1 MLKLCDIKKEYLSAS
16 DKVEAL
22 RGVSLSFRKN
32 EFVSI
37 LGPSGCGKTTLLN
50 IIGGLDHYTS
60 GDLLIRGK
68 STKDFKD
75 SDWDT
80 YRNHS
85 IGFVFQSYNLI
96 PHQSVLANVELALTL
111 SGVSKAE
118 RRKRAENALKK
129 VGLAD
134 QLKKRPN
141 QLSGGQ
147 MQRVAIAR
155 ALVNDPEILLADE
168 PTGALDTTT
177 SVQIMDL
184 LKEISGDRLVIMV
197 THNPELAEEYS
208 TRIIKLLDGE
218 VTDDSNPYEGEEVV
232 PKASAKKEKKPSM
245 SLFTALSLSMNNLMT
260 KKGRTL
266 LTAFAGSIGII
277 GIALI
282 LSLSNGITAWI
293 NSVQEETLS
302 NYPITIQAESVD
314 MSALMVNLMGINQEN
329 SANKHDRDAV
339 YSSSVMHE
347 MVNTLNSAQV
357 QTNNLTK
364 FKAFLEKDQEIKK
377 YISNI
382 QYSYDMNLQIYTK
395 DENGKI
401 VKSDVEEMMGAVF
414 EGMGLSGGSASGF
427 ASSSA
432 MAESFGFGSIELWQ
446 EMLAGEGGKGISSA
460 VTEQYD
466 VIHGAWP
473 KNYNEVVLVVDKYN
487 ELSDVV
493 ICALGLKT
501 TEEIAEE
508 MKASQRG
515 EILDVTNRSWSY
527 EELCN
532 KEFKIYLPS
541 ELYQKQPSGNYILL
555 SDLDNGKDLIYNS
568 NLGVTVKIS
577 GIIRPKEDVSTPLI
591 NGAVGYS
598 VDLTN
603 HLLKKLESNELVR
616 LQKEKADFD
625 VIRNLPFL
633 PADYVEP
640 DVAKKIENFTKYAMA
655 LGTDGAAELYTKI
668 AVIPSALEM
677 ADIENK
683 ANSAHALMSRQ
694 QREEFA
700 SQILTQA
707 QSQNA
712 DTSEK
717 TDYTFVL
724 EYTKKMSED
733 DLDAIVKP
741 GLTGMEM
748 QKHQEK
754 IMMGLA
760 SLTKEDLQSRLLTEI
775 SDGTFSP
782 QQLVEFH
789 DLFVPDTH
797 SESTREQNLKL
808 LGFVEEKSP
817 TAINI
822 YADTFENK
830 DKIAEIISNY
840 NQGKKEEDQIKYTD
854 IVAMMMSG
862 IATIINAISYVL
874 IAFVSI
880 SLVVSSI
887 MIGIIT
893 YISVLERT
901 KEIGILRAIGA
912 SKKDISRVF
921 NAESVI
927 EGFAAGII
935 GIGITLLLNIPI
947 NIIIHYLTDI
957 NELNSVLPPAGY
969 LLILIS
975 VALSFIAG
983 LFPAR
988 FAAKKDPVEA
998 LRSE

>member
-1 MLKLCDIKKEYLSAS
+1 MLQLRDITKEYLSSS

-22 RGVSLSFRKN
+22 QGVNISFRKN

-60 GDLLIRGK
+60 GDLVIREK
-68 STKDFKD
+68 STRDFDD

-111 SGVSKAE
+111 SGVSKNE
-118 RRKRAENALKK
+118 RRKRASDALKK
-129 VGLAD
+129 VGLGD
-134 QLKKRPN
+134 QMKKRPN

-168 PTGALDTTT
+168 PTGALDTAT

-184 LKEISGDRLVIMV
+184 LKEISEDRLVIMV

-208 TRIIKLLDGE
+208 TRIIRLLDGK
-218 VTDDSNPYEGEEVV
+218 VTDDTHPFDGKEEIE
-232 PKASAKKEKKPSM
+232 KTDKKGKKPSM

-302 NYPITIQAESVD
+302 NYPISIEAESVD
-314 MSALMVNLMGINQEN
+314 MSALMVTLMGINQEN
-329 SANKHDRDAV
+329 DENKHDRDAV

-347 MVNTLNSAQV
+347 MVNSLNNAQI
-357 QTNNLTK
+357 QTNNLTL
-364 FKAFLEKDQEIKK
+364 FKEFLEKDEEIQK
-377 YISNI
+377 YISNV
-382 QYSYDMNLQIYTK
+382 QYSYDLNMNIYTK

-401 VKSDVEEMMGAVF
+401 IKSDVEEMMKAVF
-414 EGMGLSGGSASGF
+414 EGMGLGANSMSGLTT
-427 ASSSA
+427 SSSA
-432 MAESFGFGSIELWQ
+432 EALGFGSIKLWQ
-446 EMLAGEGGKGISSA
+446 EMLPGNDGTGISPLMN
-460 VTEQYD
+460 EQYD
-466 VIHGAWP
+466 VLYGSWP
-473 KNYNEVVLVVDKYN
+473 KSYDEVVLVVDKNN

-493 ICALGLKT
+493 ICGLGLKT
-501 TEEIAEE
+501 TEEITEE
-508 MKASQRG
+508 MRATQRG
-515 EILDVTNRSWSY
+515 EALDTTKRVWNY
-527 EELCN
+527 EDLCK

-541 ELYQKQPSGNYILL
+541 ELYRKNDGGAYTLL
-555 SDLDNGKDLIYNS
+555 TDTENGLDYLYSSD
-568 NLGVTVKIS
+568 LGVTVKIS
-577 GIIRPKEDVSTPLI
+577 AIVRAKEDVSSPLMT
-591 NGAVGYS
+591 GAVGYS
-598 VDLTN
+598 VDLTD
-603 HLLKKLESNELVR
+603 HLLKKIDENTLIREQLNSREI
-616 LQKEKADFD
+616 D
-625 VIRNLPFL
+625 VIKNLPFL
-633 PADYVEP
+633 PADYKEP
-640 DVAKKIENFTKYAMA
+640 TDSEKAASFVDYASK
-655 LGTDGAAELYTKI
+655 LDTDKAAELYIEI
-668 AVIPSALEM
+668 ASTPTNEYLNAT
-677 ADIENK
+677 IE
-683 ANSAHALMSRQ
+683 AQIGGMSRQ
-694 QREEFA
+694 QIEE
-700 SQILTQA
+700 LVM
-707 QSQNA
+707 QNLVQQEEMDL
-712 DTSEK
+712 DTSYISEYIAKMTDEELVKNVRGAMEEAISKQYSEQVKANLAPIPK
-717 TDYTFVL
+717 TQLQAMLTTSLSAGAYTENVL
-724 EYTKKMSED
+724 
-733 DLDAIVKP
+733 A
-741 GLTGMEM
+741 
-748 QKHQEK
+748 
-754 IMMGLA
+754 
-760 SLTKEDLQSRLLTEI
+760 
-775 SDGTFSP
+775 
-782 QQLVEFH
+782 EFY
-789 DLFVPDTH
+789 DRFMPLSH
-797 SESTREQNLKL
+797 SESTQEQNLKL

-817 TAINI
+817 SSIQI
-822 YADTFENK
+822 YTDTFENK
-830 DKIAEIISNY
+830 DMIAEIISAY
-840 NQGKKEEDQIKYTD
+840 NEGKSEEDQINYTD
-854 IVAMMMSG
+854 IAAIMMTG

-927 EGFAAGII
+927 EGFAAGMI
-935 GIGITLLLNIPI
+935 GIAITLLLNLPI
-947 NIIIHYLTDI
+947 NAVIHALTEI
-957 NELNSVLPPAGY
+957 PELNSVLPPEGY
-969 LLILIS
+969 VLILIS
-975 VALSFIAG
+975 VLLSFIAG
-983 LFPAR
+983 LVPAR

-998 LRSE
+998 LRTE

>member
-1 MLKLCDIKKEYLSAS
+1 MLQLRDIKKEYLSSS

-22 RGVSLSFRKN
+22 RGVSISFRKN

-60 GDLLIRGK
+60 GDLIIRGK

-111 SGVSKAE
+111 SGVSKSQ
-118 RRKRAENALKK
+118 RRKKAAEALKK
-129 VGLAD
+129 VGLGD

-168 PTGALDTTT
+168 PTGALDTAT

-184 LKEISGDRLVIMV
+184 LKEISQDRLVIMV
-197 THNPELAEEYS
+197 THNPELADEYS
-208 TRIIKLLDGE
+208 TRIIRLLDGE
-218 VTDDSNPYEGEEVV
+218 VIDDSAPYDGTEEIT
-232 PKASAKKEKKPSM
+232 PSDKKDRKPSM
-245 SLFTALSLSMNNLMT
+245 SLFTALSLSTNNLMT

-302 NYPITIQAESVD
+302 NYPISIEAESVD
-314 MSALMVNLMGINQEN
+314 MSSLMVTLMGINQEN
-329 SANKHDRDAV
+329 DENKHDRDAV

-347 MVNTLNSAQV
+347 MVNSLNNAQI
-357 QTNNLTK
+357 QTNNLTL
-364 FKAFLEKDQEIKK
+364 FKEFLEKDEEIRK
-377 YISNI
+377 YISNV
-382 QYSYDMNLQIYTK
+382 QYSYDLNMNIYTK
-395 DENGKI
+395 DENDKI
-401 VKSDVEEMMGAVF
+401 IKSDVEEMMKAVF
-414 EGMGLSGGSASGF
+414 EGMGLSGNAMPGM
-427 ASSSA
+427 ASSSQA
-432 MAESFGFGSIELWQ
+432 QAFGFGSIKLWQ
-446 EMLAGEGGKGISSA
+446 EMLPGNDGKGISPLIRD
-460 VTEQYD
+460 QYE
-466 VIHGAWP
+466 VLYGSWP
-473 KNYNEVVLVVDKYN
+473 KNYDEVVLVVDKNN

-493 ICALGLKT
+493 ICGLGLKT

-508 MKASQRG
+508 MRASQRG
-515 EILDVTNRSWSY
+515 ETLDTTKKVWKY
-527 EELCN
+527 EDLCN

-541 ELYQKQPSGNYILL
+541 ELYRKNESGAYTLL
-555 SDLDNGKDLIYNS
+555 TDTENGLDYLYNS
-568 NLGVTVKIS
+568 DLGVTVKIS
-577 GIIRPKEDVSTPLI
+577 AIIRAQEDVSTPLI
-591 NGAVGYS
+591 TGAIGYS
-598 VDLTN
+598 VDLTD
-603 HLLKKLESNELVR
+603 HLLKQIDDNTLIREQLTSSDR
-616 LQKEKADFD
+616 D
-625 VIRNLPFL
+625 VIKNLPFL

-640 DVAKKIENFTKYAMA
+640 DDAEKAKAFVEFAKTLDTEK
-655 LGTDGAAELYTKI
+655 AANLYTEI
-668 AVIPSALEM
+668 ASTPTAEYLNSTIDSQIGGMSREQIEEM
-677 ADIENK
+677 VMQNLAQQEKEDMDTSYISEYIEKMSDEELVKNVRNAMEQMISEQYTQQVK
-683 ANSAHALMSRQ
+683 ANLAAVPK
-694 QREEFA
+694 
-700 SQILTQA
+700 A
-707 QSQNA
+707 QLQMMLISSL
-712 DTSEK
+712 DTSV
-717 TDYTFVL
+717 YTEDQLAEFRDRFVPAT
-724 EYTKKMSED
+724 Y
-733 DLDAIVKP
+733 
-741 GLTGMEM
+741 
-748 QKHQEK
+748 
-754 IMMGLA
+754 
-760 SLTKEDLQSRLLTEI
+760 
-775 SDGTFSP
+775 SDGTK
-782 QQLVEFH
+782 
-789 DLFVPDTH
+789 
-797 SESTREQNLKL
+797 EQNLKL

-817 TAINI
+817 SSIQI
-822 YADTFENK
+822 YTDTFENK
-830 DKIAEIISNY
+830 DMIADIIKNY
-840 NQGKKEEDQIKYTD
+840 NEGKSEDDQINYTD
-854 IVAMMMSG
+854 IAAMMMSG

-927 EGFAAGII
+927 EGFAAGVI
-935 GIGITLLLNIPI
+935 GIGITLLLNLPI
-947 NIIIHYLTDI
+947 NAIIHALTDI
-957 NELNSVLPPAGY
+957 PELNSVLPPEGY
-969 LLILIS
+969 ALILIS
-975 VALSFIAG
+975 VLLSFIAG
-983 LFPAR
+983 LVPAR

-998 LRSE
+998 LRTE

>member
-1 MLKLCDIKKEYLSAS
+1 MLKLCDIKKEYLSS
-16 DKVEAL
+16 DDKVEAL

-60 GDLLIRGK
+60 GDLVIRGK
-68 STKDFKD
+68 STKDFND

-96 PHQSVLANVELALTL
+96 PHQSVLSNVELALTL
-111 SGVSKAE
+111 SGVSKSE
-118 RRKRAENALKK
+118 RRKRASEALKM

-168 PTGALDTTT
+168 PTGALDTAT

-184 LKEISGDRLVIMV
+184 LKEISKDRLVIMV
-197 THNPELAEEYS
+197 THNPELAEQYS
-208 TRIIKLLDGE
+208 TRIIKLLDGN
-218 VTDDSNPYEGEEVV
+218 VTDDTHPFSGEEED
-232 PKASAKKEKKPSM
+232 ASSKKTEKKPSM
-245 SLFTALSLSMNNLMT
+245 SLFTALSLSAKNLMT
-260 KKGRTL
+260 KKGRTI

-302 NYPITIQAESVD
+302 NYPISIEAESVD
-314 MSALMVNLMGINQEN
+314 MTSLMVTLMGINQEN
-329 SANKHDRDAV
+329 AENKHDRNAV

-347 MVNTLNSAQV
+347 MVNSLNNAQI
-357 QTNNLTK
+357 QTNNLTL
-364 FKAFLEKDQEIKK
+364 FKEFLEKDEKIQK

-382 QYSYDMNLQIYTK
+382 QYSYDLNMSIYTK

-401 VKSDVEEMMGAVF
+401 IKSDMEEMMAAVF
-414 EGMGLSGGSASGF
+414 EGMGLSGDSMAGIT
-427 ASSSA
+427 SSSA
-432 MAESFGFGSIELWQ
+432 SAESFGFGSIKLWQ
-446 EMLAGEGGKGISSA
+446 EMLPGTNGKGISPLMA
-460 VTEQYD
+460 EQYD
-466 VIHGAWP
+466 ILYGRWP
-473 KNYNEVVLVVDKYN
+473 KAYDEVVLVVDKNN

-493 ICALGLKT
+493 ICGLGLKT

-508 MKASQRG
+508 MRASQRG
-515 EILDVTNRSWSY
+515 ETLDTTKRVWSY
-527 EELCN
+527 EDLCK

-541 ELYQKQPSGNYILL
+541 ELYRKNETGAYTLL
-555 SDLDNGKDLIYNS
+555 TDTENGLDYLYDGEF
-568 NLGVTVKIS
+568 GVTVKIS
-577 GIIRPKEDVSTPLI
+577 GIIRAKEDISTPLI
-591 NGAVGYS
+591 TGAIGYS
-598 VDLTN
+598 VDLTD
-603 HLLKKLESNELVR
+603 HLLQKIDENELIKSQ
-616 LQKEKADFD
+616 LNNGEMD
-625 VIRNLPFL
+625 VIKNLPFL
-633 PADYVEP
+633 PKDYKEP
-640 DVAKKIENFTKYAMA
+640 DAAAKATEFKDYALKLDA
-655 LGTDGAAELYTKI
+655 NKAAALYTDI
-668 AVIPSALEM
+668 ASTPSKEYLDSTIDAQIGGM
-677 ADIENK
+677 T
-683 ANSAHALMSRQ
+683 RQ
-694 QREEFA
+694 QIEEMVIQNFA
-700 SQILTQA
+700 QQEKEDM
-707 QSQNA
+707 
-712 DTSEK
+712 DTSYIS
-717 TDYTFVL
+717 DYIA
-724 EYTKKMSED
+724 KMSDEE
-733 DLDAIVKP
+733 LIKNVRDA
-741 GLTGMEM
+741 MEKAISE
-748 QKHQEK
+748 QYTEQTKA
-754 IMMGLA
+754 GLA
-760 SLTKEDLQSRLLTEI
+760 SVPKEQLQMLLI
-775 SDGTFSP
+775 SSISNGTYN
-782 QQLVEFH
+782 QEQLADFH
-789 DLFVPDTH
+789 DRFMPPTY
-797 SESTREQNLKL
+797 SESTKDNNLKL
-808 LGFVEEKSP
+808 LGYVKEESP
-817 TAINI
+817 SNI
-822 YADTFENK
+822 SIYTDTFENK
-830 DKIAEIISNY
+830 DMIADIIKEY
-840 NQGKKEEDQIKYTD
+840 NEGKSEEDQINYTD
-854 IVAMMMSG
+854 IAAMMMSG

-927 EGFAAGII
+927 EGFAAGIL

-947 NIIIHYLTDI
+947 NMIVHALTNI
-957 NELNSVLPPAGY
+957 EELNSILPPSGY
-969 LLILIS
+969 ILILIS
-975 VALSFIAG
+975 VLLSFIAG
-983 LFPAR
+983 LVPAK

-998 LRSE
+998 LRTE

>member
-1 MLKLCDIKKEYLSAS
+1 MLKLCDVKKEYLSSS

-60 GDLLIRGK
+60 GDLVIRGK
-68 STKDFKD
+68 STKDFND

-111 SGVSKAE
+111 SGVSKSE
-118 RRKRAENALKK
+118 RRKRAAAALEK

-134 QLKKRPN
+134 QMKKRPN

-184 LKEISGDRLVIMV
+184 LKEISKDRLVIMV

-208 TRIIKLLDGE
+208 TRIIKLLDGL
-218 VTDDSNPYEGEEVV
+218 VTNDSNPFDGSEAAE
-232 PKASAKKEKKPSM
+232 KSRKREKKPSM
-245 SLFTALSLSMNNLMT
+245 SLFTALSLSTNNLMT

-282 LSLSNGITAWI
+282 LSLSNGITSWI

-302 NYPITIQAESVD
+302 NYPISIQAESVD
-314 MSALMVNLMGINQEN
+314 MSSLMVTLMGINQEN
-329 SANKHDRDAV
+329 AENQHGRDAV

-347 MVNTLNSAQV
+347 MVNSLNNAQI
-357 QTNNLTK
+357 QTNNLTM
-364 FKAFLEKDQEIKK
+364 FKEFLEQDEEINE

-382 QYSYDMNLQIYTK
+382 QYTYDLNLNVYTK

-401 VKSDVEEMMGAVF
+401 IKSDVEEMMTAVF
-414 EGMGLSGGSASGF
+414 EGMGLSGESMTSYTSTSA
-427 ASSSA
+427 A
-432 MAESFGFGSIELWQ
+432 AENFGFGSIKLWQ
-446 EMLAGEGGKGISSA
+446 EMLPGEDGKGISPLMK
-460 VTEQYD
+460 EQYD
-466 VIHGAWP
+466 LLYGNWP
-473 KNYNEVVLVVDKYN
+473 KKYDEVVLVVDKNN

-493 ICALGLKT
+493 ICGLGLKT
-501 TEEIAEE
+501 TEEVTKE
-508 MKASQRG
+508 MEASQRG
-515 EILDVTNRSWSY
+515 EILDTTKRVWTY
-527 EELCN
+527 EDLCK

-541 ELYQKQPSGNYILL
+541 ELYRKNENGGYTLL
-555 SDLDNGKDLIYNS
+555 SETENGIDYLYNS
-568 NLGVTVKIS
+568 EKGVTVRIS
-577 GIIRPKEDVSTPLI
+577 AIIRAKEDISTPLI
-591 NGAVGYS
+591 SGAVGYS

-603 HLLKKLESNELVR
+603 HLLNEIENNDLIR
-616 LQKEKADFD
+616 EQKENNERD
-625 VIRNLPFL
+625 IIQNLPFL
-633 PADYVEP
+633 PDDYVEP
-640 DVAKKIENFTKYAMA
+640 SDSEKAKLFTEYLAKLDTEKAASVYVEIASTPTREYIESTIDSQIGN
-655 LGTDGAAELYTKI
+655 
-668 AVIPSALEM
+668 
-677 ADIENK
+677 
-683 ANSAHALMSRQ
+683 MSRKQIEEMVMQSLAQ
-694 QREEFA
+694 QEKA
-700 SQILTQA
+700 DL
-707 QSQNA
+707 
-712 DTSEK
+712 DTS
-717 TDYTFVL
+717 YIS
-724 EYTKKMSED
+724 EYIAKMSDEELIKNVRSAMEKAITEQYAEQVKQNLAPVPKEQLQAMLSASVTNGTYKEK
-733 DLDAIVKP
+733 DLA
-741 GLTGMEM
+741 
-748 QKHQEK
+748 
-754 IMMGLA
+754 
-760 SLTKEDLQSRLLTEI
+760 
-775 SDGTFSP
+775 
-782 QQLVEFH
+782 EFH
-789 DLFVPDTH
+789 DRFMPPTY
-797 SESTREQNLKL
+797 SESNKDKNLKL
-808 LGFVEEKSP
+808 LGFVEEKTPSV
-817 TAINI
+817 INI
-822 YADTFENK
+822 YTDTFENK
-830 DKIAEIISNY
+830 DRIADIIADY
-840 NQGKKEEDQIKYTD
+840 NEGKSEEDQINYTD
-854 IVAMMMSG
+854 IAAMMMSG

-912 SKKDISRVF
+912 SKKDVSRVF

-927 EGFAAGII
+927 EGFAAGLI
-935 GIGITLLLNIPI
+935 GIGITLLLNLPI
-947 NIIIHYLTDI
+947 NLIIHALTDI
-957 NELNSVLPPAGY
+957 EELNSVLPPEGY
-969 LLILIS
+969 VLILIS
-975 VALSFIAG
+975 VLLSFIAG
-983 LFPAR
+983 LVPAK

-998 LRSE
+998 LRTE